1 MLKVIPSKPNVI
13 VVPKDVKVIKAI
25 RTTIP
30 EGKTIEGFMVY
41 KMLVIMNHQGLLPKG
56 YLTRVRNGHI
66 SFKTALKKIVS
77 IKNETN
83 FTYNII
89 SKSLGN
95 NQYAVILC
103 KTVA

>member
-1 MLKVIPSKPNVI
+1 MFTNTPSKPNSI
-13 VVPKDVKVIKAI
+13 VLPKGAKVIKAI
-25 RTTIP
+25 RITIP